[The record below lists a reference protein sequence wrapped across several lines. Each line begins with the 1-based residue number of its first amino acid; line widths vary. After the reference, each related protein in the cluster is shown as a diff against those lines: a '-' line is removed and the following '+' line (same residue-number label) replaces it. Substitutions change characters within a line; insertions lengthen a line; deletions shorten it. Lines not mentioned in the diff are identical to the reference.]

1 MDCRTTLAV
10 NFKTILG
17 FNQHDSIMTQEK
29 SILSKIVT
37 LFSAEEINLQY
48 NALGYRTDA
57 YFSKYRLAIEIDEQG
72 QNDRDINYEIQRDK
86 KH

>member
-37 LFSAEEINLQY
+37 LFSAEEINL
-48 NALGYRTDA
+48 
-57 YFSKYRLAIEIDEQG
+57 
-72 QNDRDINYEIQRDK
+72 
-86 KH
+86 